1 MAIQQKQ
8 TDRSG
13 VEATDTYRINVLAKV
28 WWTLYLM
35 ASVSIICVSVYF
47 LLFSVGQ
54 SNVWITAAFIAPVL
68 ALGAL
73 AFLSIKRLT
82 MRLTITNS
90 GISSYSIWGTIQ
102 IAFQNVKGFRVVST
116 AQRSD
121 IGLPGW
127 EVEIES
133 LDGVVITAPKSI
145 ENQDQLIDFLKS
157 RLKDLDEDK

>member
-1 MAIQQKQ
+1 MAIQRNQIGK
-8 TDRSG
+8 SG
-13 VEATDTYRINVLAKV
+13 EEVTDTYRISVLAKI
-28 WWTLYLM
+28 WWTLYLL
-35 ASVSIICVSVYF
+35 ASVSIICVSIYF
-47 LLFSVGQ
+47 LLFAVGQ
-54 SNVWITAAFIAPVL
+54 SNFWIAAAFIIPVIALGVL
-68 ALGAL
+68 A
-73 AFLSIKRLT
+73 FSSIKYLT

-90 GISSYSIWGTIQ
+90 DISSYSIWGTMQ
-102 IAFQNVKGFRVVST
+102 MTFQNVKGFRVVST

-157 RLKDLDEDK
+157 RFKELDEHK